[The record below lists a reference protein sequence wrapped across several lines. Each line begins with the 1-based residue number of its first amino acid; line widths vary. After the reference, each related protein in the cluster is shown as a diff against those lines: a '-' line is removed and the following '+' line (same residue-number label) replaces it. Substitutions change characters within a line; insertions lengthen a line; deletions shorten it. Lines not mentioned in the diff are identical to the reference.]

1 MMRLKGYDVAVV
13 GGGASGMIC
22 ALTLAR
28 AGFSVTLLEKN
39 DRLGKKIA
47 VSGNGQGNLTNVHV
61 CASSYHGAVRLVE
74 RALSRYGYSACVEF
88 YESVGCLLAE
98 GKEGRVYPTSFQ
110 ANSVVDNLR
119 HALQSIGVDVK
130 TATTVQSV
138 QKGKREW
145 KIFTSHGELS
155 ANAVVMAFGG
165 AASPSLGTDGSAFEL
180 AKKLGHTV
188 VPLRPSLV
196 QLQTDRTFLK
206 GLKGVKA
213 DVEVCVE
220 QKGNIVA
227 RARGDVLFTDY
238 GVSGNAVFTVSGY
251 ALDGKSTLVLRF
263 LPSVTQD
270 KLIAVLQNKVKSNPN
285 LPAEELFSGILP
297 KQIGKSI
304 LREVGVRFDAPCS
317 SLYANCNVLAGTAQ
331 GVRLAVTGS
340 TGLMN
345 AQVTKGGIPETELT
359 ENLES
364 KLHRGLY
371 FTGEAVDV
379 DGDCGGYNLHWAFAS
394 AQVVAEEILRI
405 ADSL

>member
-1 MMRLKGYDVAVV
+1 MKKFDVVVV

-28 AGFSVTLLEKN
+28 AGISVALLEKN

-47 VSGNGQGNLTNVHV
+47 VSGNGQGNLTNVAV
-61 CASSYHGAVRLVE
+61 CTERYHGAVRLVE
-74 RALSRYGYSACVEF
+74 RALAKYGYEACAKF

-98 GKEGRVYPTSFQ
+98 GKDGRVYPASFQ

-119 HALQSIGVDVK
+119 YALQSAGVTVQ
-130 TATTVQSV
+130 TATAVTSV
-138 QKGKREW
+138 KKRGDGWMVTAKDEEY
-145 KIFTSHGELS
+145 T

-165 AASPSLGTDGSAFEL
+165 AASPSLGTDGTAFEL

-188 VPLRPSLV
+188 VALRPSLV
-196 QLQTDRTFLK
+196 QLQTDRAFLK

-213 DVEVCVE
+213 DVELCVE
-220 QKGNIVA
+220 QKGSIVA
-227 RARGDVLFTDY
+227 RSRGDVLFTDY

-263 LPSVTQD
+263 LPDISEE
-270 KLIAVLQNKVKSNPN
+270 KILGALQNKAKSNPN

-297 KQIGKSI
+297 KQIGRSI
-304 LREVGVRFDAPCS
+304 LREVGVRFDAPCAS
-317 SLYANCNVLAGTAQ
+317 IYGACKTLARTVTA
-331 GVRLAVTGS
+331 VRLAVTGS
-340 TGLMN
+340 TGLMS
-345 AQVTKGGIPETELT
+345 AQVSKGGIPEKELT
-359 ENLES
+359 NELES

-394 AQVVAEEILRI
+394 AMVVSEEISNQ
-405 ADSL
+405 AGKK